1 MVDKSKKR
9 QYLLVPLSIIL
20 SALEGDPISIKMILK
35 HYHSYMAKLCLT
47 SGFHEVGQFVTDLD
61 EYRCSRLGIKTV
73 SYTKHAVD
81 C

>member
-47 SGFHEVGQFVTDLD
+47 NGFNEVGRECKIFCVNRKK
-61 EYRCSRLGIKTV
+61 EVPSV
-73 SYTKHAVD
+73 E
-81 C
+81 